1 MGADPFE
8 VFGGL
13 DDPDEGEATAGDCS
27 VGEAVDE
34 VGDEGEDV
42 RDADASGD
50 QEDSAVG
57 GERLG

>member
-1 MGADPFE
+1 M
-8 VFGGL
+8 FGGL

-27 VGEAVDE
+27 VGETVDK
-34 VGDEGEDV
+34 VGNERQDV
-42 RDADASGD
+42 RDTDAAGN